1 MAGFLP
7 RSQYQVGG
15 CVKVAVSSPA
25 RTIPVPRL
33 QTSIFL
39 RLRGGS
45 APPARTFRAPVK
57 RAHSCRTSSHQQ
69 LMRYRS
75 HVFYPRIAVHFR
87 ASLPDLKWVFQGA
100 I

>member
-33 QTSIFL
+33 
-39 RLRGGS
+39 S
-45 APPARTFRAPVK
+45 ALPGLNFSLWFSTIVPPLQAWIGCHRQALNFGRVGKQQRREAP
-57 RAHSCRTSSHQQ
+57 
-69 LMRYRS
+69 
-75 HVFYPRIAVHFR
+75 AVIK
-87 ASLPDLKWVFQGA
+87 L
-100 I
+100 